1 MDADKVKVKQR
12 ALKKQ
17 KVNFSNTPAG
27 FKKIPFSD
35 LDHLLDNN
43 ALQQGWPDL
52 AISPPPLLKKKENSK
67 KMKIKC
73 V

>member
-1 MDADKVKVKQR
+1 MDADKVKVKQQ

-17 KVNFSNTPAG
+17 KVNFSIPQLDL
-27 FKKIPFSD
+27 KRPFSD
-35 LDHLLDNN
+35 LDHLLNNN

-52 AISPPPLLKKKENSK
+52 AISPPLLLKKKENSK
-67 KMKIKC
+67 KIENKC

>member
-1 MDADKVKVKQR
+1 MDANKVKVKQQ

-17 KVNFSNTPAG
+17 KVNFSIPQLDL
-27 FKKIPFSD
+27 KRPFSD

-52 AISPPPLLKKKENSK
+52 AISPPPLLKKKKIPK
-67 KMKIKC
+67 K
-73 V
+73 